1 MEQFN
6 FDETDYPAIKQIYL
20 DGIATGQATFQTDA
34 PSWEDWDSSHCKHS
48 RIALKENDVIAGWAA
63 LTRVSNRCVYAGV
76 AEVSVYVNENYRG
89 KGIGSILLQALIDD
103 SEANGIWTLQ
113 AGIFPENEAS
123 INLHKKLGFRIMGV
137 REKIG
142 QMNGVWRDTAFMERR
157 SKKVGV

>member
-6 FDETDYPAIKQIYL
+6 FSELDYPAITQIYL

-34 PSWEDWDSSHCKHS
+34 PSWEEWDSSHCKHS
-48 RIALKENDVIAGWAA
+48 RIALKENNEITGWAA
-63 LTRVSNRCVYAGV
+63 LTPVSNRCVYAGV
-76 AEVSVYVNENYRG
+76 AEVSVYVHEQHKG
-89 KGIGSILLQALIDD
+89 KGIGSTLLQALITD

-123 INLHKKLGFRIMGV
+123 IKLHKKFAFRMLGV

-142 QMNGVWRDTAFMERR
+142 KMNGVWRDTACMERR
-157 SKKVGV
+157 SKAIGV